1 MTVNEQLKESPRH
14 VSIEL
19 KDVRGRRK
27 IMCTLFAIH
36 KESII
41 VFFFYYYSKQLL
53 IMYFFLQIILYCAF
67 LNYFLYRIIVLYVYK
82 YIIVNTGLFVASF
95 YWKL

>member
-41 VFFFYYYSKQLL
+41 VFFFFLL
-53 IMYFFLQIILYCAF
+53 FQTIINHVYFFANYSLLCILKLFFISYHC
-67 LNYFLYRIIVLYVYK
+67 IVCL
-82 YIIVNTGLFVASF
+82 
-95 YWKL
+95 

>member
-27 IMCTLFAIH
+27 IMCTLF
-36 KESII
+36 
-41 VFFFYYYSKQLL
+41 VYYSKQLL

>member
-1 MTVNEQLKESPRH
+1 MNEQLKESARH

-19 KDVRGRRK
+19 KDVRERRK

-41 VFFFYYYSKQLL
+41 
-53 IMYFFLQIILYCAF
+53 ILYY
-67 LNYFLYRIIVLYVYK
+67 NY
-82 YIIVNTGLFVASF
+82 AS
-95 YWKL
+95 